1 MCVYIFAVQ
10 QLVYKYEFEY
20 WLVVDNHLLS
30 PIDASMQVEMVDL
43 TTPPRKRRRRNSKI
57 EQQRIKYEQIG
68 QDLIIDQLNLPLVL
82 TGNELDLLKE
92 RVIRYLKRT
101 KWGSHCAGNLRII
114 GNIWVHI
121 KGRV

>member
-1 MCVYIFAVQ
+1 
-10 QLVYKYEFEY
+10 
-20 WLVVDNHLLS
+20 
-30 PIDASMQVEMVDL
+30 MQVEMVDL

-92 RVIRYLKRT
+92 RVFKTHKVGVALCWKFKYYT
-101 KWGSHCAGNLRII
+101 

-121 KGRV
+121 KGRI

>member
-1 MCVYIFAVQ
+1 M
-10 QLVYKYEFEY
+10 
-20 WLVVDNHLLS
+20 
-30 PIDASMQVEMVDL
+30 MQVEMVDL
-43 TTPPRKRRRRNSKI
+43 TTPPRKRCRRNSKI

-68 QDLIIDQLNLPLVL
+68 QDLIVKFKLNLPLVL
-82 TGNELDLLKE
+82 NGNELDLLKE

-121 KGRV
+121 KGRI

>member
-1 MCVYIFAVQ
+1 MCLYFRRLV
-10 QLVYKYEFEY
+10 VYKYEFEY

-68 QDLIIDQLNLPLVL
+68 QDLIVKFKLNLPLVL
-82 TGNELDLLKE
+82 NGNELDLLKE
-92 RVIRYLKRT
+92 RVFKTHKVGVALCWKFKYYT
-101 KWGSHCAGNLRII
+101 

-121 KGRV
+121 RGRI

>member
-1 MCVYIFAVQ
+1 MCLYFRRLV
-10 QLVYKYEFEY
+10 VYKYEFEY

-68 QDLIIDQLNLPLVL
+68 QDLIID
-82 TGNELDLLKE
+82 
-92 RVIRYLKRT
+92 
-101 KWGSHCAGNLRII
+101 
-114 GNIWVHI
+114 
-121 KGRV
+121 